1 MWKMLLGALADFNRP
16 GEDTRRNRE
25 GLKELCTAHDDF
37 AASPEEEE
45 FRKHEAAIQRLI
57 LEAQHDRE
65 NAARDR
71 ADAARD
77 RENLLLRL
85 EVEHLRALLT
95 PSAPRPK
102 LPPGA

>member
-1 MWKMLLGALADFNRP
+1 MWKMLLGALFDFNRT

-25 GLKELCTAHDDF
+25 GLKELWTVHNDF
-37 AASPEEEE
+37 AASTEEK

-71 ADAARD
+71 ADAVRD
-77 RENLLLRL
+77 RENLVLRL
-85 EVEHLRALLT
+85 EVERLRSLL
-95 PSAPRPK
+95 PPDPASRPG